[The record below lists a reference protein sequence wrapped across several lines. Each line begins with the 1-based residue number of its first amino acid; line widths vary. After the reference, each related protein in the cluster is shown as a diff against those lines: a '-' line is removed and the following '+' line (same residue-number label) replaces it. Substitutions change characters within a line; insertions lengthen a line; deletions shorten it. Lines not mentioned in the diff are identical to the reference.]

1 MQKKITKNAVDRC
14 AELIS
19 NLLNLD
25 LFCIS
30 KTTLKTKLYLIAAKK
45 KEWVGRALRF
55 FWMNHFQY
63 QVQPMVKNNQLQ
75 RILQM
80 KLRHEEKNGKDK
92 RNIAKVKY
100 ENVLVKRKLK
110 RAQNK
115 IVNLKESKEALTKQ
129 KDSCIKEIKKNQ

>member
-1 MQKKITKNAVDRC
+1 MR
-14 AELIS
+14 
-19 NLLNLD
+19 
-25 LFCIS
+25 
-30 KTTLKTKLYLIAAKK
+30 
-45 KEWVGRALRF
+45 R
-55 FWMNHFQY
+55 
-63 QVQPMVKNNQLQ
+63 
-75 RILQM
+75 
-80 KLRHEEKNGKDK
+80 KNGKDK

>member
-1 MQKKITKNAVDRC
+1 MCRIDFKSS
-14 AELIS
+14 EP
-19 NLLNLD
+19 D

-80 KLRHEEKNGKDK
+80 KLRHEEKKWK
-92 RNIAKVKY
+92 RQKKYCKSKV
-100 ENVLVKRKLK
+100 
-110 RAQNK
+110 
-115 IVNLKESKEALTKQ
+115 
-129 KDSCIKEIKKNQ
+129 